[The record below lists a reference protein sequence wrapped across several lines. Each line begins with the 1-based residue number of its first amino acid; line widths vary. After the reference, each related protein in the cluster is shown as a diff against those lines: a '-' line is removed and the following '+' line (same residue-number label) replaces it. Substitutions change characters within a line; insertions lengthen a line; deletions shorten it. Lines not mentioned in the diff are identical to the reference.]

1 MPLLRPWRSG
11 TSGAAAAHAVFV
23 DTYTPS
29 LGHDM
34 CAGAQQR
41 WIEPPLPAAGRAPL
55 HPNPAGQQ
63 GMAAAVLA
71 ALTGR

>member
-1 MPLLRPWRSG
+1 V
-11 TSGAAAAHAVFV
+11 AEHAVFV

-34 CAGAQQR
+34 CAGPERR

-55 HPNPAGQQ
+55 HPNAAGQQ

-71 ALTGR
+71 AVAGH